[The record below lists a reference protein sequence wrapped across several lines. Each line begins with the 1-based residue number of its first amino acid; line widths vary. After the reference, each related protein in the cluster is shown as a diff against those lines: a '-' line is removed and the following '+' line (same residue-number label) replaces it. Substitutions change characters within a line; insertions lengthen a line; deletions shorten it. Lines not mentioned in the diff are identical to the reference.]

1 MTLTD
6 CSASR
11 HVFISV
17 FTEFRRLYR
26 KGCFISSK
34 NIWGGARAPMV
45 GKVKG
50 VKYRCEAFVRDVFCL
65 FFAFCVFL
73 SDLFTIP
80 VRHSEHSFSRYTQKL
95 RQASQLASHANALS
109 QSWVVT

>member
-1 MTLTD
+1 MFSSQCLLSLED
-6 CSASR
+6 C
-11 HVFISV
+11 
-17 FTEFRRLYR
+17 TERDVSFQVRIYGVGLMV
-26 KGCFISSK
+26 
-34 NIWGGARAPMV
+34 GGGVRAPMV